1 MRADYYP
8 AFYEV
13 YKERFFSSKYGR
25 TYSSVEVLFKG
36 LTEDEA
42 KAKVKE
48 IPHEAGIYVGVQKM
62 VDA

>member
-13 YKERFFSSKYGR
+13 YEERFFSSKYGR
-25 TYSSVEVLFKG
+25 TYSSTEVLLKG

-42 KAKVKE
+42 KAKAKE
-48 IPHEAGIYVGVQKM
+48 VPHTAGIYVGIRKM
-62 VDA
+62 VD